1 MNNDL
6 YFLRLIGAAF
16 QEPDLKTALREAF
29 KKIRSLGKQPEYQQ
43 GFLQFQR
50 FMAEMQEGIKAIP
63 KSPGGPMPVE
73 LLDLT
78 LQLAADSFEGS
89 QAEAEALQDLV
100 KSSPVWKEGFET
112 LREEVS
118 KSEASDWELMAVIE
132 RNGETISSF
141 PLLNPPFTKKIRNLR
156 PGHYVLRLNTG
167 RVLWQEELTERDLIW
182 AAAFPGRDLDLA
194 ADTGG
199 LAPPMSREFR
209 LLDGDLIIRVFPGID
224 SGRLEVERTL
234 KP

>member
-16 QEPDLKTALREAF
+16 QEPDPKAALRDAIKEI
-29 KKIRSLGKQPEYQQ
+29 KSLGKQPEYQQ

-50 FMAEMQEGIKAIP
+50 FMAEMQEGIKALP
-63 KSPGGPMPVE
+63 KSPGGPIPDEV
-73 LLDLT
+73 LDFI
-78 LQLAADSFEGS
+78 LQIAADSFEGS
-89 QAEAEALQDLV
+89 QAEVEALQDLV

-112 LREEVS
+112 LCEEVS
-118 KSEASDWELMAVIE
+118 KSEAPDWELMAVIE
-132 RNGETISSF
+132 SNGETISSF
-141 PLLNPPFTKKIRNLR
+141 PLQNPPFSKKIKNLS

-167 RVLWQEELTERDLIW
+167 RILWQEELTERDLIW
-182 AAAFPGRDLDLA
+182 TAAFPGRDLDLA

-199 LAPPMSREFR
+199 LAPPMTREFR
-209 LLDGDLIIRVFPGID
+209 LLDGDLIIRVFPEID
-224 SGRLEVERTL
+224 SGRLEVERTS